1 MGTCDSLDRSDCKE
15 RVGDPAPH
23 KKEILMTDSAE
34 SQAEPTETEV
44 PHITEV
50 TPSLAHAIDDG
61 QLGLW

>member
-1 MGTCDSLDRSDCKE
+1 
-15 RVGDPAPH
+15 
-23 KKEILMTDSAE
+23 MTDSAE

-44 PHITEV
+44 PHTITEV

>member
-1 MGTCDSLDRSDCKE
+1 
-15 RVGDPAPH
+15 
-23 KKEILMTDSAE
+23 MTDSDE